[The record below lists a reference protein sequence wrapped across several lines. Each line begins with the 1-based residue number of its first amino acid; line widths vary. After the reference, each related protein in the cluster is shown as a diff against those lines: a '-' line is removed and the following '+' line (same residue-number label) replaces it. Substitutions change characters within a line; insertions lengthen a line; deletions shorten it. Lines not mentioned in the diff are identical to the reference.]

1 MDEPINRGGEGEST
15 PTNKRSTEYGTNG
28 TRGDEVSSS
37 TTPERRTYFDER
49 VAVPRDDIL
58 EGDGGFKSFSFRKLW
73 AFTGPG
79 FLMSIAY
86 LDPGNVESDLQSG
99 TVAQYRLL
107 WVLMWATVLGLMMQR
122 LAARLGT
129 VTGLHLAEVC
139 YRQYPTLPRIALWLC
154 TEVAII
160 GSDMQEVI
168 GTAIALYLLSNR
180 MIPLWGG
187 VLITIVDTFTFLGL
201 DKYGLRK
208 LEFFFAFLI
217 TVMAVSFGY
226 EYVVAAPDQ
235 GQVITGLLLP
245 ECRGCGQKEL
255 LQAVGVIGAIIMP
268 HNLYLHSA
276 LVKSRDIDRT
286 KKNEVKEANMYFFIE
301 AAIALFISFLI
312 NIFVVSV
319 FAEGLYGK
327 TNADIHELCIAA
339 NNSHADQFPINNQTV
354 EADLYKGGV
363 FLGCTYGAL
372 AMYVWAIGVLAAG
385 QSSTMTGTYA
395 GQFAM
400 EGFLN
405 LQWAKWQRVLF
416 TRTIAILPTFFIAF
430 YEEINQLSGMN
441 DLLNC
446 LMSLMLPFAVIPTI
460 TFTSNKKIMGDFANG
475 FVSRVFSVLLSLLV
489 IAVNTYFVLTYVI
502 DLGIT
507 NVAFI
512 LFCVLFGLAYLLFCL
527 YLTIDMMLAM
537 GHARLASLPIVQKLF
552 SVSTTQGN
560 YSIHAD
566 EDDEDSNASE
576 MSDVEGADE
585 EVSQRPDGN

>member
-1 MDEPINRGGEGEST
+1 MEEPINREGRGGGEGETS
-15 PTNKRSTEYGTNG
+15 PANKRGEYG

-49 VAVPRDDIL
+49 VAVPRDIV

-129 VTGLHLAEVC
+129 VTGLHLAEIC

-208 LEFFFAFLI
+208 LELFFAFLI

-286 KKNEVKEANMYFFIE
+286 KKSEVKEANMYFFIE
-301 AAIALFISFLI
+301 AAIALFVSFLI

-327 TNADIHELCIAA
+327 TNADIHALCIAA
-339 NNSHADQFPINNQTV
+339 NNSHADQFPNTNATV

-507 NVAFI
+507 NIAFI
-512 LFCVLFGLAYLLFCL
+512 LFLVLFGLVYLLFCL

-537 GHARLASLPIVQKLF
+537 GHAKLASLPIVQKLF

-566 EDDEDSNASE
+566 EDDEDSNSSE
-576 MSDVEGADE
+576 MSDVEGGDE

>member
-1 MDEPINRGGEGEST
+1 
-15 PTNKRSTEYGTNG
+15 
-28 TRGDEVSSS
+28 
-37 TTPERRTYFDER
+37 
-49 VAVPRDDIL
+49 
-58 EGDGGFKSFSFRKLW
+58 
-73 AFTGPG
+73 
-79 FLMSIAY
+79 MSIAY

-286 KKNEVKEANMYFFIE
+286 KKSEVKEANMYFFVE
-301 AAIALFISFLI
+301 AAIALFVSFLI

-339 NNSHADQFPINNQTV
+339 NNSHADQFPNTNTTV

-363 FLGCTYGAL
+363 FLGCTYGTL

-475 FVSRVFSVLLSLLV
+475 FVSRVFSVLLSLLL
-489 IAVNTYFVLTYVI
+489 IAVNTYFVLSYVI

-507 NVAFI
+507 NIAFI
-512 LFCVLFGLAYLLFCL
+512 LFLVLFGLVYLLFCL

-560 YSIHAD
+560 YAIHAD